1 LRVLAKL
8 SAVLDLGAR
17 AGGLGAH
24 LREQPEVT
32 LTELEVLARHAAHGD
47 GGARDVLVALA
58 FLRVT
63 RGELALDALHAL
75 ALERGHTLA
84 ARLFRRDGALRTMGA
99 HGRLSEPIAPVSSVY
114 RFEATVHDPRLG
126 RIGAQLRTVDL
137 RERLLRDP
145 RADVVLHLLSHDAL
159 SLADVVRIAA
169 RRPSTPAIARTIA
182 ASRWLGHQRVR
193 EALVCNPYA
202 ETWLSMVLL
211 PTVRRGIC
219 RGAHVD
225 PELVQLE
232 AELQR

>member
-1 LRVLAKL
+1 VLAKL

-24 LREQPEVT
+24 LRERPEAALAELDV
-32 LTELEVLARHAAHGD
+32 LTRHAARGD
-47 GGARDVLVALA
+47 GGARDVLVAHA

-63 RGELALDALHAL
+63 HGELPLAELRAL
-75 ALERGHTLA
+75 AIDRGQARA
-84 ARLFRRDGALRTMGA
+84 ARLFRSDGPLRTMGA
-99 HGRLSEPIAPVSSVY
+99 HGRLPEPIAPVSSVY
-114 RFEATVHDPRLG
+114 RFEATMHDPRISRL
-126 RIGAQLRTVDL
+126 GAQLRTVDL

-169 RRPSTPAIARTIA
+169 RRPTTPAIARTLA
-182 ASRWLGHQRVR
+182 ASRWLGQQRVR
-193 EALVCNPYA
+193 EALVCNPYVD
-202 ETWLSMVLL
+202 TWLSMVLL

-225 PELVQLE
+225 PELARFE
-232 AELQR
+232 AELR